1 MMIVVFVYLFVCCSS
16 AVEVKRPRGVS
27 LTKRPLYD
35 ETKNFT
41 CLDGSK
47 SIPFDQV
54 NDDYCDCPDG
64 TDEPGTA
71 ACPNGFF
78 HCTNAGFR
86 PQNIHSSLVN
96 DGICDCCD
104 TTDEYN
110 SGVVCENSC
119 KDLGRK
125 EHELLAKQAEVAAEG
140 FKLKQQLIEEGKKNK
155 EDKQRKIEGLREAKK
170 DWEIKV
176 SELRTFKEEAEVPEK
191 AAKEKHHQEW
201 EDLKEAKKQQEE
213 RMLASTAFAELDDD
227 GDGLVTVSE
236 VWTHV
241 ELDMNSDGTFTE
253 DEAWE
258 LLGGA
263 SSVDHSGFLG
273 HVWSKI
279 KDKYNFEVHPVTEKP
294 EEDRE
299 MPPYDEAT
307 QGLIDVADKARADL
321 SEVESSMR
329 SVEADLKDL
338 EKELSLDLGRNGEFA
353 YMYGK
358 CFEMTTPEY
367 IYRICPFNKIVQKP
381 KSGGTETS
389 LGSWGMWVDLGS
401 NNYSQMKYDRGT
413 ACWQGPNRS
422 TLVKLTC
429 GRETVVTSTVEPSRC
444 EYAMEMQT
452 PALCQ
457 EPRSQKQPGDE
468 WQQAHSEL

>member
-1 MMIVVFVYLFVCCSS
+1 GLPSTLRMTVGWQL
-16 AVEVKRPRGVS
+16 E
-27 LTKRPLYD
+27 RPLYD

-110 SGVVCENSC
+110 SGVICENSC
-119 KDLGRK
+119 KELGRK

-140 FKLKQQLIEEGKKNK
+140 FKLKAT
-155 EDKQRKIEGLREAKK
+155 RKLVGLREAKK

-176 SELRTFKEEAEVPEK
+176 SKLQTFKEETEVPEK
-191 AAKEKHHQEW
+191 EAKEKHRQEW
-201 EDLKEAKKQQEE
+201 EGIL
-213 RMLASTAFAELDDD
+213 LCSLSSPSCTLHVVAFV
-227 GDGLVTVSE
+227 LV
-236 VWTHV
+236 
-241 ELDMNSDGTFTE
+241 
-253 DEAWE
+253 
-258 LLGGA
+258 
-263 SSVDHSGFLG
+263 FLR
-273 HVWSKI
+273 KT
-279 KDKYNFEVHPVTEKP
+279 KKP

-307 QGLIDVADKARADL
+307 QALIDGKTFSIKIMIV
-321 SEVESSMR
+321 
-329 SVEADLKDL
+329 DL

-401 NNYSQMKYDRGT
+401 NNYSQMKYDHGT
-413 ACWQGPNRS
+413 ACWQGPSRS

-457 EPRSQKQPGDE
+457 ESRLQKQHGDE